1 MSTAEFAA
9 LTAAVQEANSLLRK
23 IATAVSA
30 PERLMFNQAEAADLL
45 GVSEKTVAQR
55 RAEGTMRE
63 SDLFPGRVL
72 FSRAYLDRLMAE
84 HDGDRQALR
93 RAS

>member
-1 MSTAEFAA
+1 MTVELASLE
-9 LTAAVQEANSLLRK
+9 AAVEETNRLLRH
-23 IATAVSA
+23 ILDTVSGSQ
-30 PERLMFNQAEAADLL
+30 RLMFNQAQAAELL

-55 RAEGTMRE
+55 RADGSMRE

-84 HDGDRQALR
+84 HDGDRPTLR